1 MWLEAWSIL
10 ASSGSCIGER
20 VSRLAQQKWFTHS
33 MQCRDLAARNV
44 LLDVNL
50 GAKISDLGRAVCLD
64 IGQDSVVD
72 TSLKDTPVR
81 WMAPECLHSC
91 SYYRASDV
99 W

>member
-1 MWLEAWSIL
+1 
-10 ASSGSCIGER
+10 
-20 VSRLAQQKWFTHS
+20 

-44 LLDVNL
+44 LLDINL

-64 IGQDSVVD
+64 IEQDSVVD
-72 TSLKDTPVR
+72 TSLEDTPVR

-99 W
+99 WYVVAVLASFARLIPLLF